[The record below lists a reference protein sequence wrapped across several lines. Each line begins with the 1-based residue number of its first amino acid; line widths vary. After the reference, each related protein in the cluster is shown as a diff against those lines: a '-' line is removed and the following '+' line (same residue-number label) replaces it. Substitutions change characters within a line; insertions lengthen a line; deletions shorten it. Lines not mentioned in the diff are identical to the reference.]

1 MKTDRIKI
9 VHVIVVREVGW
20 VQNMFFI
27 IFWKGRSSIDMDSLD
42 SIQISIY
49 EMHKSSLSKCRSPFF
64 TAASFSSFLRIH
76 FSVLLLSPADFHV
89 FLPVF
94 ISAEKVNR
102 VRTSERNLV
111 LMSTR
116 EHK

>member
-1 MKTDRIKI
+1 
-9 VHVIVVREVGW
+9 
-20 VQNMFFI
+20 
-27 IFWKGRSSIDMDSLD
+27 MDSLD

-49 EMHKSSLSKCRSPFF
+49 EMHKSSLSKCRSPFLLLHLF
-64 TAASFSSFLRIH
+64 PFLRIH